1 MSKLTESLE
10 HTIIGDLVH
19 VYVAPIGSEMF
30 DLPSFEFTGEDIGA
44 WKWLGDTS
52 ADSLPEFEKE
62 DDKDSN
68 KRTADRKNTRSSSK
82 MTGTITALS
91 ISKEFF
97 KLVTEGGILEDD
109 GYTVTSTTRGRDW
122 TVAVVSEDGAFVDGY
137 RLFAANLST
146 TAIKKQD
153 LENYNSV
160 PVKVTAEYDK
170 EGRLMKTFYV
180 QRRRA
185 AAGGAPAVAA
195 VPGG

>member
-52 ADSLPEFEKE
+52 ADSLPEFEKD
-62 DDKDSN
+62 DDKDSD
-68 KRTADRKNTRSSSK
+68 KRTADQKNTRSSAK
-82 MTGTITALS
+82 MTGTINALS
-91 ISKEFF
+91 ISKRFF
-97 KLVTEGGILEDD
+97 ELVTEGGILEDD
-109 GYTVTSTTRGRDW
+109 GYTVTNTTKGRDW
-122 TVAVVSEDGAFVDGY
+122 TVAVISEDGAFVDGF

-153 LENYNSV
+153 LENYGSI
-160 PVKVTAEYDK
+160 PVKVKAEYDK
-170 EGRLMKTFYV
+170 QGRLQKTFYV
-180 QRRRA
+180 ARRST
-185 AAGGAPAVAA
+185 AGGTPAVAV

>member
-19 VYVAPIGSEMF
+19 IYVAPIGSEMF

-52 ADSLPEFEKE
+52 ADSLPEFEKD

-68 KRTADRKNTRSSSK
+68 KRTADQKNTRSSAK

-91 ISKEFF
+91 ISKRFF
-97 KLVTEGGILEDD
+97 ELVTEGGILEDD
-109 GYTVTSTTRGRDW
+109 GYTVTNTTKGRDW
-122 TVAVVSEDGAFVDGY
+122 TVAVISEDGAFVDGF
-137 RLFAANLST
+137 RLFAPNLST

-153 LENYNSV
+153 LENYGSI
-160 PVKVTAEYDK
+160 PVKVKAEYDK
-170 EGRLMKTFYV
+170 QGRLQKTFYV
-180 QRRRA
+180 ARRK

>member
-30 DLPSFEFTGEDIGA
+30 DLPSFEFTGEDIGE

-52 ADSLPEFEKE
+52 ADSLPEFEKD
-62 DDKDSN
+62 DDKDSD
-68 KRTADRKNTRSSSK
+68 KRTADQKNTRSSAK
-82 MTGTITALS
+82 MTGTINALS
-91 ISKEFF
+91 ISKRFF
-97 KLVTEGGILEDD
+97 ELVTEGGILEDD
-109 GYTVTSTTRGRDW
+109 GYTVTNTTKGRDW
-122 TVAVVSEDGAFVDGY
+122 TVAVISEDGAFVDGF

-153 LENYNSV
+153 LENYGSI
-160 PVKVTAEYDK
+160 PVKVKAEYDK
-170 EGRLMKTFYV
+170 MGRLQKTFYV
-180 QRRRA
+180 ARRK
-185 AAGGAPAVAA
+185 AAGGTPAVAA

>member
-1 MSKLTESLE
+1 MGKLTESLE

-30 DLPSFEFTGEDIGA
+30 DLTTFDFTGEDIGA

-91 ISKEFF
+91 ISKDFF

-122 TVAVVSEDGAFVDGY
+122 SVAVVSEDGAFIDGY

-153 LENYNSV
+153 LENYNSI

-180 QRRRA
+180 ARRKV
-185 AAGGAPAVAA
+185 AGGAPAVAA

>member
-52 ADSLPEFEKE
+52 ADSLPEFEKD
-62 DDKDSN
+62 DDKDSD
-68 KRTADRKNTRSSSK
+68 KRTADQKNTRSSAK
-82 MTGTITALS
+82 MSGTINALS
-91 ISKEFF
+91 ISKRFF
-97 KLVTEGGILEDD
+97 ELVTEGGILEDD
-109 GYTVTSTTRGRDW
+109 GYTVTNTTKGRDW
-122 TVAVVSEDGAFVDGY
+122 TVAVISEDGAFIDGF

-153 LENYNSV
+153 LENYGSI
-160 PVKVTAEYDK
+160 PVKVKAEYDK
-170 EGRLMKTFYV
+170 QGRLQKTFYV
-180 QRRRA
+180 ARRN
-185 AAGGAPAVAA
+185 AAGGTPAVAA

>member
-19 VYVAPIGSEMF
+19 VYVAPIGSEML

-52 ADSLPEFEKE
+52 ADSLPEFEKD
-62 DDKDSN
+62 DDKDSD
-68 KRTADRKNTRSSSK
+68 KRTADQKNTRSSAK
-82 MTGTITALS
+82 MTGTINALS
-91 ISKEFF
+91 ISKRFF
-97 KLVTEGGILEDD
+97 ELVTEGGILEDD
-109 GYTVTSTTRGRDW
+109 GYTVTNTTKGRDW
-122 TVAVVSEDGAFVDGY
+122 TVAIISEDGAFIDGF

-153 LENYNSV
+153 LENYGSI
-160 PVKVTAEYDK
+160 PVKVKAEYDK
-170 EGRLMKTFYV
+170 QGRLQKTFYV
-180 QRRRA
+180 ARRRA
-185 AAGGAPAVAA
+185 AGGTPAVAA

>member
-19 VYVAPIGSEMF
+19 VYVAPIGSDMF
-30 DLPSFEFTGEDIGA
+30 DLTTFEFTGEDIGA

-68 KRTADRKNTRSSSK
+68 KRTADQKNTRSSSK

-91 ISKEFF
+91 ISKKFF
-97 KLVTEGGILEDD
+97 ELVTEGGILEDD

-160 PVKVTAEYDK
+160 PVKVTVEYDK
-170 EGRLMKTFYV
+170 QGRLMKTFYV
-180 QRRRA
+180 TRRK
-185 AAGGAPAVAA
+185 AAGGTPAVAA

>member
-19 VYVAPIGSEMF
+19 VYVAPVGSEMF
-30 DLPSFEFTGEDIGA
+30 PLETFEFTGEDIGA

-68 KRTADRKNTRSSSK
+68 KRTADQKNTRSSSK

-91 ISKEFF
+91 ISKKFF
-97 KLVTEGGILEDD
+97 ELVTQGGILEDD

-160 PVKVTAEYDK
+160 PVKVTADYDK

-180 QRRRA
+180 ARRK
-185 AAGGAPAVAA
+185 AAGGTPAVAA

>member
-19 VYVAPIGSEMF
+19 VYVAPVGSEMF
-30 DLPSFEFTGEDIGA
+30 PLETFEFTGEDIGA

-68 KRTADRKNTRSSSK
+68 KRTADQKNTRSSSK

-91 ISKEFF
+91 ISKKFF
-97 KLVTEGGILEDD
+97 ELVTQGGILEDD

-170 EGRLMKTFYV
+170 EGRLRQPFYDA
-180 QRRRA
+180 RRK
-185 AAGGAPAVAA
+185 AAGGTPAVAA

>member
-52 ADSLPEFEKE
+52 ADSLPEFEKD
-62 DDKDSN
+62 DDKDST
-68 KRTADRKNTRSSSK
+68 KRTADQKNTRSSAK
-82 MTGTITALS
+82 MTGTINALS
-91 ISKEFF
+91 ISKRFF
-97 KLVTEGGILEDD
+97 ELVTEGGILEDD
-109 GYTVTSTTRGRDW
+109 GYTVTNTTKGRDW
-122 TVAVVSEDGAFVDGY
+122 TVAVISEDGAFVDGF

-153 LENYNSV
+153 LENYGSI
-160 PVKVTAEYDK
+160 PVKVKAEYDK
-170 EGRLMKTFYV
+170 QGRLQKTFYV
-180 QRRRA
+180 ARRK

>member
-30 DLPSFEFTGEDIGA
+30 DLTTFDFTGEDIGA

-91 ISKEFF
+91 ISKKFF
-97 KLVTEGGILEDD
+97 ELVTEGGILEDD

-122 TVAVVSEDGAFVDGY
+122 SVAVVSEDGAFIDGY

-160 PVKVTAEYDK
+160 PIKVSAEFDK

-180 QRRRA
+180 ARRK
-185 AAGGAPAVAA
+185 AAGGTPAVAA

>member
-19 VYVAPIGSEMF
+19 VYVAPVGSEMF
-30 DLPSFEFTGEDIGA
+30 PLETFEFTGEDIGA

-68 KRTADRKNTRSSSK
+68 KRTADQKNTRSSSK

-91 ISKEFF
+91 ISKKFF
-97 KLVTEGGILEDD
+97 ELVTQGGILEDD

-180 QRRRA
+180 ARRK
-185 AAGGAPAVAA
+185 AAGGTPAVAA

>member
-19 VYVAPIGSEMF
+19 VYVAPIGSDMF
-30 DLPSFEFTGEDIGA
+30 DLPTFEFTGEDIGA

-52 ADSLPEFEKE
+52 ADSLPEFEKD

-68 KRTADRKNTRSSSK
+68 KRTADQKNTRSSAK
-82 MTGTITALS
+82 MTGTINALS
-91 ISKEFF
+91 ISKRFF
-97 KLVTEGGILEDD
+97 ELVTEGGILEDD
-109 GYTVTSTTRGRDW
+109 GYTVTNTTKGRDW
-122 TVAVVSEDGAFVDGY
+122 TVAVISEDGAFIDGF

-153 LENYNSV
+153 LENYGSI
-160 PVKVTAEYDK
+160 PVKVKAEYDK
-170 EGRLMKTFYV
+170 QGRLQKTFYV
-180 QRRRA
+180 ARRRA
-185 AAGGAPAVAA
+185 AGGTPAVAA

>member
-52 ADSLPEFEKE
+52 ADSLPEFEKD

-68 KRTADRKNTRSSSK
+68 KRTADRKNTRSSAK
-82 MTGTITALS
+82 MSGTINALS
-91 ISKEFF
+91 ISKRFF
-97 KLVTEGGILEDD
+97 ELVTEGGILEDD
-109 GYTVTSTTRGRDW
+109 GYTVTNTTKGRDW
-122 TVAVVSEDGAFVDGY
+122 TVAVISEDGAFIDGF

-153 LENYNSV
+153 LENYGSI
-160 PVKVTAEYDK
+160 PVKVKAEYDK
-170 EGRLMKTFYV
+170 QGRLQKTFYV
-180 QRRRA
+180 ARRN
-185 AAGGAPAVAA
+185 AAGGTPAVAA

>member
-30 DLPSFEFTGEDIGA
+30 DLPTFEFTGEDIGA

-52 ADSLPEFEKE
+52 ADSLPEFEKD

-68 KRTADRKNTRSSSK
+68 KRTADQKNTRSSAK
-82 MTGTITALS
+82 MTGTINALS
-91 ISKEFF
+91 ISKRFF
-97 KLVTEGGILEDD
+97 ELVTEGGILEDD
-109 GYTVTSTTRGRDW
+109 GYTVTNTTKGRDW
-122 TVAVVSEDGAFVDGY
+122 TVAVISEDGAFIDGF

-153 LENYNSV
+153 LENYGSI
-160 PVKVTAEYDK
+160 PVKVKAEYDK
-170 EGRLMKTFYV
+170 QGRLQKTFYV
-180 QRRRA
+180 ARRRA
-185 AAGGAPAVAA
+185 AGGTPAVAA

>member
-30 DLPSFEFTGEDIGA
+30 DLTTFEFTGEDIGA

-52 ADSLPEFEKE
+52 ADSLPEFDKE

-91 ISKEFF
+91 ISKDFF

-122 TVAVVSEDGAFVDGY
+122 TVAVVSEDGAFIDGY

-153 LENYNSV
+153 LENYNSI
-160 PVKVTAEYDK
+160 PVKVSAEYDK

-180 QRRRA
+180 ARRK
-185 AAGGAPAVAA
+185 AAGGTPAVAA

>member
-19 VYVAPIGSEMF
+19 VYVAPIGSDMF
-30 DLPSFEFTGEDIGA
+30 DLSTFEFTGEDIGA

-68 KRTADRKNTRSSSK
+68 KRTADQKNTRSSSK

-91 ISKEFF
+91 ISKKFF
-97 KLVTEGGILEDD
+97 ELVTEGGILEDD

-160 PVKVTAEYDK
+160 PIKVTAEYDK
-170 EGRLMKTFYV
+170 QGRLMKTFYV
-180 QRRRA
+180 TRRKV
-185 AAGGAPAVAA
+185 AGGTPAVAA

>member
-19 VYVAPIGSEMF
+19 VYVAPIGSDMF
-30 DLPSFEFTGEDIGA
+30 DLSTFEFTGEDIGA

-68 KRTADRKNTRSSSK
+68 KRTADQKNTRSSSK

-91 ISKEFF
+91 ISKKFF
-97 KLVTEGGILEDD
+97 ELVTQGGILEDD

-180 QRRRA
+180 ARRK
-185 AAGGAPAVAA
+185 AAGGTPAVAA
-195 VPGG
+195 VLGG

>member
-52 ADSLPEFEKE
+52 ADSLPEFEKD
-62 DDKDSN
+62 DDKDSD
-68 KRTADRKNTRSSSK
+68 KRTADQKNTRSSAK
-82 MTGTITALS
+82 MTGTINALS
-91 ISKEFF
+91 ISKRFF
-97 KLVTEGGILEDD
+97 ELVTEGGILEDD
-109 GYTVTSTTRGRDW
+109 GYTVTNTTKGRDW
-122 TVAVVSEDGAFVDGY
+122 TVAVISEDGAFIDGF

-153 LENYNSV
+153 LENYGSI
-160 PVKVTAEYDK
+160 PVKVKAEYDK
-170 EGRLMKTFYV
+170 QGRLQKTFYV
-180 QRRRA
+180 ARRRA
-185 AAGGAPAVAA
+185 AGGTPAVAA

>member
-52 ADSLPEFEKE
+52 ADSLPEFEKD

-68 KRTADRKNTRSSSK
+68 KRTADQKNTRSSAK
-82 MTGTITALS
+82 MTGTINALS
-91 ISKEFF
+91 ISKRFF
-97 KLVTEGGILEDD
+97 ELVTEGGILEDD
-109 GYTVTSTTRGRDW
+109 GYTVTNTTKGRDW
-122 TVAVVSEDGAFVDGY
+122 TVAVISEDGAFVDGF

-153 LENYNSV
+153 LENYGSI
-160 PVKVTAEYDK
+160 PVKVKAEYDK
-170 EGRLMKTFYV
+170 QGRLQKTFYV
-180 QRRRA
+180 ARRK

>member
-52 ADSLPEFEKE
+52 ADSLPEFEKD

-68 KRTADRKNTRSSSK
+68 KRTADQKNTRSSAK
-82 MTGTITALS
+82 MTGTINALS
-91 ISKEFF
+91 ISKRFF
-97 KLVTEGGILEDD
+97 ELVTEGGILEDD
-109 GYTVTSTTRGRDW
+109 GYTVTNTTKGRDW
-122 TVAVVSEDGAFVDGY
+122 TVAVISEDGAFVDGF

-153 LENYNSV
+153 LENYGSI
-160 PVKVTAEYDK
+160 PVKVKAEYDK
-170 EGRLMKTFYV
+170 QGRLQKTFYV
-180 QRRRA
+180 ARRK
-185 AAGGAPAVAA
+185 AAGSAPAVAA

>member
-30 DLPSFEFTGEDIGA
+30 DLKSFEFTGEDIGA

-68 KRTADRKNTRSSSK
+68 KRTADQKNTRSSSK

-91 ISKEFF
+91 ISKKFF
-97 KLVTEGGILEDD
+97 ELVTQGGILEDD

-180 QRRRA
+180 QRRN
-185 AAGGAPAVAA
+185 AAGGTPPAAA
-195 VPGG
+195 VVGG